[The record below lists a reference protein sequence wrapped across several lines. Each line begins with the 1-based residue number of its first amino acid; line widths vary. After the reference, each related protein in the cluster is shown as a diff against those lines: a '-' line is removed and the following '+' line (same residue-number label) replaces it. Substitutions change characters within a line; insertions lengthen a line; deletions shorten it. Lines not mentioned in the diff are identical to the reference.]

1 MTNADAEIFLGRRF
15 LAKGFLDDAM
25 RVFMQHGDTVPPE
38 DWTALRDRLMERGRI
53 ADVVTICR
61 AGKIPI
67 PREELL
73 EMGDQY
79 LARADVDR
87 AIDLYELIEADQA
100 RWERVVDRLIEM
112 PDRFQQARSITARHL
127 SGGPKPREVERPR
140 LIKMAK

>member
-1 MTNADAEIFLGRRF
+1 MTNADAEVFLGRRY
-15 LAKGFLDDAM
+15 LAKGFLDDAV
-25 RVFMQHGDTVPPE
+25 RIFMQHADTVGPD
-38 DWTALRDRLMERGRI
+38 DWTALRDRLLERGRI
-53 ADVVTICR
+53 ADVIAICK

-73 EMGDQY
+73 DLGDQY

-112 PDRFQQARSITARHL
+112 PDRFQQARSIATRHL
-127 SGGPKPREVERPR
+127 SGRPRESERPR
-140 LIKMAK
+140 LVKVAK

>member
-1 MTNADAEIFLGRRF
+1 MTSTDAEIFLGRRF

-25 RVFMQHGDTVPPE
+25 RVFMQHADTVSPE
-38 DWTALRDRLMERGRI
+38 DWSALRDRLMERGRI
-53 ADVVTICR
+53 ADVVTVCR
-61 AGKIPI
+61 TGKIPI

-73 EMGDQY
+73 ELGDQY

-127 SGGPKPREVERPR
+127 SGAPKAREVERPR

>member
-15 LAKGFLDDAM
+15 LAKGFLDDAI
-25 RVFMQHGDTVPPE
+25 RVFMQHADTVSPD
-38 DWTALRDRLMERGRI
+38 DWTTLRDRLLERGRI
-53 ADVVTICR
+53 ADVITVCR
-61 AGKIPI
+61 TGKIPI

-73 EMGDQY
+73 DMGDQY

-127 SGGPKPREVERPR
+127 SGATKLREAERPR